1 MKKNNKKVA
10 WITGGGTGIG
20 KELAKVLVKNKWNVV
35 ISGRRI
41 DKLNQVKNFG
51 KNNITSFKLDISS
64 STQCQKI
71 VKKIFTKFG
80 KIDLAIL
87 NAAAYNPGNLEF
99 SELKKIKNV
108 IDVNL
113 TGQINC
119 LSYIVPYMKKEK
131 SGQIVFISSPAGFR
145 GLPNAGI
152 YGVTKSALTFLAES
166 THIELLKSKIKIQV
180 VHPGFIKTPMT
191 DKNKFPMPFL
201 MSSEEAAQK
210 IFNKL
215 KSPEFEIS
223 FPKKLIIPMKILQ
236 IIPYKLYFFLM
247 KNFVKLI

>member
-131 SGQIVFISSPAGFR
+131 SGQIVFISS
-145 GLPNAGI
+145 
-152 YGVTKSALTFLAES
+152 KSALTFLAES

-236 IIPYKLYFFLM
+236 IIPYKLYFFLI